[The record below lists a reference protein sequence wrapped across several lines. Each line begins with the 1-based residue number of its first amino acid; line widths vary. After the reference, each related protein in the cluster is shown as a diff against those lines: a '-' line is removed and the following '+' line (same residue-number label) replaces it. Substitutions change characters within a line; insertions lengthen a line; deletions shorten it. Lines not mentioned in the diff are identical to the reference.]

1 MIEKEYYRLDELE
14 KRFNLS
20 FSDVLYLVENSKL
33 ELIFRLDKK
42 EYIIGGWQEE
52 KGFVGF
58 AKASYQGFVRISKN
72 NQVALLSEKE
82 VNCEQF
88 WLTEKEKIQ
97 NWITEYPF
105 QLAFPNTFLYM
116 WQPKELHEIEW
127 QSIPAKLLPI
137 EKEYVYRTLINGMDK
152 AFKMII
158 PSYEKPEK
166 NVKELDE
173 NLPKVQLDSQFID
186 LKLADACLLHNDLVK
201 VGVTQPISPTD
212 IVSSNNLALSVTT
225 NKNHSDDFNE
235 LLFRLVEAEPEHTAK
250 LYWRSLENEL
260 DDLEEYRVFDKYNL
274 LTEITV
280 SHIKWKDRNGKPRL
294 PISYNAFANRVSKV
308 KKKLFNKNTN

>member
-42 EYIIGGWQEE
+42 EYIIGGWRKE
-52 KGFVGF
+52 KGFIGF

-72 NQVALLSEKE
+72 NQLALLSEKE
-82 VNCEQF
+82 VSCDHF

-158 PSYEKPEK
+158 PSYEKPED
-166 NVKELDE
+166 NEEELDE
-173 NLPKVQLDSQFID
+173 KLPKVQLDSQCIY
-186 LKLADACLLHNDLVK
+186 LKLADICLLHSDLVK
-201 VGVTQPISPTD
+201 AGITKSISLTSEISSKNIQPSTAP
-212 IVSSNNLALSVTT
+212 
-225 NKNHSDDFNE
+225 NKSRSDDFNE
-235 LLFRLVEAEPEHTAK
+235 LLFRLVEAEPELTAK

-260 DDLEEYRVFDKYNL
+260 DDLDEYRVFDKYNL

-308 KKKLFNKNTN
+308 KNKLFNKNTN

>member
-42 EYIIGGWQEE
+42 EYIIGGWRKE
-52 KGFVGF
+52 KGFIGF

-72 NQVALLSEKE
+72 NQLALLSEKE
-82 VNCEQF
+82 VSCDHL

-97 NWITEYPF
+97 NWVTEYPF

-116 WQPKELHEIEW
+116 WQPKEQHEIEW

-158 PSYEKPEK
+158 PSYEKPED
-166 NVKELDE
+166 NEKELDE
-173 NLPKVQLDSQFID
+173 KLPKVQLDSQLID

-201 VGVTQPISPTD
+201 VGVTQPISLTSE
-212 IVSSNNLALSVTT
+212 ISSKNIQPSTAP
-225 NKNHSDDFNE
+225 NKSRSDDFNE
-235 LLFRLVEAEPEHTAK
+235 LLLRLVEAEPELTAK
-250 LYWRSLENEL
+250 GYWRNLEREL
-260 DDLEEYRVFDKYNL
+260 DDLQEYRVFDKHNL
-274 LTEITV
+274 LVEISAT
-280 SHIKWKDRNGKPRL
+280 HINWKDRNGKPKK
-294 PISYNAFANRVSKV
+294 PISFSSFSNRLTKV
-308 KKKLFNKNTN
+308 RKELFPNNNI